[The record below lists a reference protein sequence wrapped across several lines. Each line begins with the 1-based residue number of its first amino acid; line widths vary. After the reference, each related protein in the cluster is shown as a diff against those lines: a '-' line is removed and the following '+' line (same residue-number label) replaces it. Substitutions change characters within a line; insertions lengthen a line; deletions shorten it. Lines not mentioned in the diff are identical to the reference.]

1 MVEIGGSR
9 GQDTYVPC
17 LCQWIPVNFRQ
28 VRKDPSHCFLIGK
41 MKGLVYTN
49 VLPLDYAWPY
59 EEDFTGHSAPMAV
72 DFEPCAQDPEY

>member
-1 MVEIGGSR
+1 
-9 GQDTYVPC
+9 
-17 LCQWIPVNFRQ
+17 
-28 VRKDPSHCFLIGK
+28 

-72 DFEPCAQDPEY
+72 DFELCAQDPEY